1 MCRRQP
7 SRALLFGFAVG
18 AGSLVLS
25 LSGCS
30 PGAPDSVPDEPPP
43 TQRQTP
49 RDEQPRED
57 LTEEQVVEWQDAEVV
72 DEYNIRLTFWMG
84 NEHCFGVRPVVRETE
99 TEVAIAIITGRL
111 PNAPEVCTA
120 EARQA
125 SMVVQTKQPVRDR
138 EIVPMSSADLDF

>member
-1 MCRRQP
+1 MSPRHP
-7 SRALLFGFAVG
+7 SSTPLLSFAVG
-18 AGSLVLS
+18 AVAVL
-25 LSGCS
+25 LSVTGCI
-30 PGAPDSVPDEPPP
+30 PGAPESVPENPPP

-57 LTEEQVVEWQDAEVV
+57 LTEEQVVTWQEAEVV
-72 DEYNIRLTFWMG
+72 DEYNIRLIFWMG

-99 TEVAIAIITGRL
+99 TEIAIAIITGRL
-111 PNAPEVCTA
+111 PNSPEVCTA

-125 SMVVQTKQPVRDR
+125 SLVVQTKQPVGDR